1 MTFREFKELTWGVY
15 EYQLFVNGKFIV
27 GLDVLDSEYMDMI
40 ITELDFT
47 VDDNGRITC
56 TVDLKEN

>member
-27 GLDVLDSEYMDMI
+27 GLDVLDSEYMDMNI
-40 ITELDFT
+40 IELDFT

-56 TVDLKEN
+56 TVDLK

>member
-27 GLDVLDSEYMDMI
+27 GLDVLDSEYMDMNI
-40 ITELDFT
+40 IELDFT
-47 VDDNGRITC
+47 VDDNDRITC
-56 TVDLKEN
+56 TVDLK

>member
-1 MTFREFKELTWGVY
+1 MTFREFKELTWGVH

-27 GLDVLDSEYMDMI
+27 GLDVLDSEYMDMNI
-40 ITELDFT
+40 IELDFT

-56 TVDLKEN
+56 TVDLK

>member
-56 TVDLKEN
+56 TVDLK